1 MRLFVFVYLPVINC
15 ACPSD
20 LKKEKKNFSPCHVRF
35 FSPPPRPPFSSSSLP
50 SLPLP
55 LLLSDARSSRL
66 QFYNSGFYG
75 PFYFHHLIAGAFADF
90 LLLQLPHSFILSP
103 LSFSFRQFSSPSA
116 FASVSV
122 SDILCS
128 GFLILHPYSW
138 SFYSFYPFPFYDY
151 LITLFFSFSRL
162 LLRSFLFAVVFPAF
176 SLLYLFPFFST
187 FFLLPPS
194 SHVLF
199 ISLFTFFFLSSFFL

>member
-1 MRLFVFVYLPVINC
+1 MCADACKCKCKCIRVRLFVFVYLPVINC

-20 LKKEKKNFSPCHVRF
+20 LKKERKNFSPCHVRF

-116 FASVSV
+116 FAC
-122 SDILCS
+122 LCL
-128 GFLILHPYSW
+128 GHPLFRFPYSA
-138 SFYSFYPFPFYDY
+138 P
-151 LITLFFSFSRL
+151 LFL
-162 LLRSFLFAVVFPAF
+162 VFLFVLPLP
-176 SLLYLFPFFST
+176 LL
-187 FFLLPPS
+187 
-194 SHVLF
+194 
-199 ISLFTFFFLSSFFL
+199 